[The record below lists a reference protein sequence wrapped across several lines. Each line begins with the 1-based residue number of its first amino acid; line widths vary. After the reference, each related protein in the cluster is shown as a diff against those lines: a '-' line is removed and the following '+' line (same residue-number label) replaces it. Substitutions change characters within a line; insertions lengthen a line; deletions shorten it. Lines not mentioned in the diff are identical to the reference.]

1 MNETIAIINQRIAD
15 AFGFE
20 PEDIQADFELRQDL
34 NASELELADFIAGL
48 EHEFSV
54 EIMPEEIIRMQ
65 TVADLYELLLDKLN
79 EVS

>member
-20 PEDIQADFELRQDL
+20 TEDIQADFDLRQDL

-48 EHEFSV
+48 EHEFGI
-54 EIMPEEIIRMQ
+54 EILPDEVVRMH